1 MDIQQNQHSESYRSY
16 VWVWVILIILT
27 GLTVGVAYLD
37 FGSLSTLIS
46 IGIASVKAVLVLLF
60 FMHLK
65 TEGKPVKYTFIAST
79 MILAIFIMG
88 VYGDITFLLRN

>member
-1 MDIQQNQHSESYRSY
+1 MDTLQNHHAQAFRTY
-16 VWVWVILIILT
+16 VWIWVILIILT

-37 FGSLSTLIS
+37 FGALSTLIS
-46 IGIASVKAVLVLLF
+46 IAIASAKAVLVLLF

-79 MILAIFIMG
+79 VILAIFIMG